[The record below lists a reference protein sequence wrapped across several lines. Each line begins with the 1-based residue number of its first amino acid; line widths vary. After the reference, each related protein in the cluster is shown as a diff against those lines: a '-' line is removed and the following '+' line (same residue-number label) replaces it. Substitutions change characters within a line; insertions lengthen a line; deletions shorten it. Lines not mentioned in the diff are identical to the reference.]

1 MTTKSDEGGIH
12 ELAGGWITERKGTP
26 IPGFLKLAYVGFSLF
41 GLYYLFAYANGETGH
56 ATRGPLVQ
64 QLNAAIGG
72 VSGAWIGVLAVLI
85 GLFVAGLLWFA
96 LLAKGGDE

>member
-1 MTTKSDEGGIH
+1 MTTKSEEGGIH

-41 GLYYLFAYANGETGH
+41 GLYYLFAYAKGEVGH
-56 ATRGPLVQ
+56 ETRGPLVQ
-64 QLNAAIGG
+64 QMNAAIGDP
-72 VSGAWIGVLAVLI
+72 SAAWIGFLAVLI

-96 LLAKGGDE
+96 LLRKGEDE